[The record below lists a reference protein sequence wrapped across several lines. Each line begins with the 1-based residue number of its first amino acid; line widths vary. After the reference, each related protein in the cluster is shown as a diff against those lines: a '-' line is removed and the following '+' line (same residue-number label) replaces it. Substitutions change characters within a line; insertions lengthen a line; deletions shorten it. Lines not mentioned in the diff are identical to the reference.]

1 MTSWATGRKLYT
13 APPHTTTFLWIFPKM
28 PCIKF
33 YYLRLEFI
41 FTPNCRNKSLKPL
54 LNYAFSG
61 YCDPW
66 SCENVHIQGEFSDSK
81 LKKKI
86 LPADYEEHQLMEKQ

>member
-1 MTSWATGRKLYT
+1 MDISKDA
-13 APPHTTTFLWIFPKM
+13 
-28 PCIKF
+28 CIKF
-33 YYLRLEFI
+33 YYLRLQFI
-41 FTPNCRNKSLKPL
+41 FTPNCRNESLKPL

-66 SCENVHIQGEFSDSK
+66 SCENVHSQGEFSDSK

-86 LPADYEEHQLMEKQ
+86 LPADYEEHHFMEKH